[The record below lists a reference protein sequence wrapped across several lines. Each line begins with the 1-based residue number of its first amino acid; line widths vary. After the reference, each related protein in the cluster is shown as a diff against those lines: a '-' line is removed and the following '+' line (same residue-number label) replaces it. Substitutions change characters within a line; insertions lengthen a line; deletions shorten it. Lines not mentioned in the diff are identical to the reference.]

1 MRKIRADT
9 LFDVDGFKMWL
20 SGRSGSQ
27 LIFKCANQ
35 LILSPNDEKCLKKI
49 LKFIQ
54 RRKENKNLQIYN
66 VDGILE
72 EDLLRLYDTFLDKLQ
87 NTMYKKRLSAQV
99 ITLTEKRNNFIKL
112 RIEDKCIVLN
122 EILHMFQSQ
131 SGCANLTLIG
141 GPAKAGRIAM
151 NSNITECKSISIINQ
166 SSSGIFEKKIDL
178 LKL

>member
-1 MRKIRADT
+1 MMPPFIVFPTNRIAHFVEVSLY
-9 LFDVDGFKMWL
+9 LFYL
-20 SGRSGSQ
+20 
-27 LIFKCANQ
+27 
-35 LILSPNDEKCLKKI
+35 
-49 LKFIQ
+49 
-54 RRKENKNLQIYN
+54 
-66 VDGILE
+66 
-72 EDLLRLYDTFLDKLQ
+72 
-87 NTMYKKRLSAQV
+87 AQQV
-99 ITLTEKRNNFIKL
+99 KL

>member
-1 MRKIRADT
+1 
-9 LFDVDGFKMWL
+9 
-20 SGRSGSQ
+20 
-27 LIFKCANQ
+27 
-35 LILSPNDEKCLKKI
+35 
-49 LKFIQ
+49 
-54 RRKENKNLQIYN
+54 
-66 VDGILE
+66 
-72 EDLLRLYDTFLDKLQ
+72 
-87 NTMYKKRLSAQV
+87 MYKKRLSAQV